1 MLTRDPGLLPSGH
14 PAEIPQLLGAFEVWD
29 YGIPAEIKSL
39 FWLPRSLAPPLS
51 GSPAPLAGK
60 ETTSL
65 ATSLATASAKGGF
78 HKAQFIELLVSLL
91 P

>member
-14 PAEIPQLLGAFEVWD
+14 PAEIPQLLGAFEVW
-29 YGIPAEIKSL
+29 GLWHPSRNQILI
-39 FWLPRSLAPPLS
+39 LAPPLS